1 MPDREQSETIEAVAD
16 AIERRGLTAAAIL
29 MLDAH
34 RPYRP
39 LASHASTFLGP
50 ILRTMIG
57 PASSSIGD
65 LVASDDAVER
75 LIRRLERHE
84 LDGDP
89 GA

>member
-1 MPDREQSETIEAVAD
+1 MPDREQAETIEAVAD
-16 AIERRGLTAAAIL
+16 AIARRGLTAAAIL

-39 LASHASTFLGP
+39 LASHAGTFLGP

>member
-34 RPYRP
+34 RPHRP